1 MKQHETTIAIIGLGY
16 VGLPLAIE
24 FGKRYRVI
32 GYDLNIMRVRELER
46 GEDHTLEANL
56 AAMKEARQLFEK
68 THTEGLTFTSNADDL
83 RAANV
88 FIVTVPTPLDKF
100 NTPDLQPLLSASRT
114 IGSVLKKGDIVIYES
129 TTYPGCTEEDC
140 VPVLE
145 EASGLRFNED
155 FFCGYSPER
164 INPGDKVNTLTKIRK
179 ITSGSTP
186 EVAKRIDDL
195 YNSILENGTYMAPSI
210 KVAEAAK
217 AVENS
222 QRDVNIS
229 VMNELALICDR
240 VGIDTLDVLEAA
252 ATKWNFLPY
261 RPGLVGGHCISVDP
275 YYLAHKAKMVGY
287 DPQVILSGRAVNN
300 SMAKFIADKT
310 LKLLI
315 QKGFAILHTK
325 VLILGVTF
333 KENCPDIRN
342 TKVVDIAKEL
352 EEFGCEVD
360 IYDPWANPEE
370 VQRELGKSLI
380 QEIDPKTPYRAI
392 IACVAHKEFEHF
404 DFARYKQQGC
414 VIFDVKG
421 TIKREL
427 ADARL

>member
-1 MKQHETTIAIIGLGY
+1 MLNRIRSGEVKIAVIGLGY
-16 VGLPLAIE
+16 VGLPLAAE
-24 FGKRYRVI
+24 FGKKFDTVGFDRKSSRI
-32 GYDLNIMRVRELER
+32 EALRR
-46 GEDHTLEANL
+46 GEDATGETPV
-56 AAMKEARQLFEK
+56 EK
-68 THTEGLTFTSNADDL
+68 L
-83 RAANV
+83 RAAVKLRLSGDPADLRDRDV
-88 FIVTVPTPLDKF
+88 FIVAVPTPVDKY
-100 NTPDLQPLLSASRT
+100 NRPDLSPLCGASAT
-114 IGSVLKKGDIVIYES
+114 VGKAMKKGAIVVYES
-129 TTYPGCTEEDC
+129 TVYPGCTEEEC

-145 EASGLRFNED
+145 RESGMKFNDD

-164 INPGDKVNTLTKIRK
+164 LNPGDREHSLTKIRK

-195 YNSILENGTYMAPSI
+195 YNSILENGTFMAPSI

-229 VMNELALICDR
+229 FMNELALICDR

-315 QKGFAILHTK
+315 QKGFAILNTK

-342 TKVVDIAKEL
+342 TKVVDIAREL
-352 EEFGCEVD
+352 EEFGCRVD

-370 VQRELGKSLI
+370 VQRELGQSLI
-380 QEIDPKTPYRAI
+380 PEIDPATPYRAI
-392 IACVAHKEFEHF
+392 IACVAHKEFQGF